1 MSDMIKKKQIVVIA
15 EHRQGNMTPV
25 TGETLSLAREL
36 GSLLDLETI
45 IIILGKS
52 MENQASQI
60 AGMTGMDVIG
70 IEGEGVELYNCEA
83 CLAALTGPLEALDP
97 HYIVLPHTAMGYDL
111 APRLAV
117 RLRASS
123 ITAVEHLSHKGESAT
138 FLRSQWNGKIILE
151 VAPLTER
158 TVVTVLPGSWPE
170 LDENPEKPGQVT
182 IIPFNTLTG
191 HSKTTGI
198 KEAGRTE
205 FDLTK
210 ADVIVAAG
218 RGLGKEENLPVIY
231 ELSGIFPKSAVGAS
245 RAGCDAGWFD
255 YGQQIGITGKTV
267 SPNLYIAC
275 GISGSTQHIAGM
287 KGSRMVVA
295 INTDPAAS
303 IFGIADY
310 CIVEDLTTFI
320 PCLLEEYEIFS
331 RLHQDSE

>member
-1 MSDMIKKKQIVVIA
+1 MNEIVKKKQIVVIA
-15 EHRQGNMTPV
+15 EHRQGNITPV

-36 GSLLDLETI
+36 GRILDLETTI
-45 IIILGKS
+45 IIPGIS
-52 MENQASQI
+52 MENQASHT
-60 AGMTGMDVIG
+60 AGTTGMNVIG
-70 IEGEGVELYNCEA
+70 IKGEGLELYNCEA
-83 CLAALTGPLEALDP
+83 YLEALTGLLKTADL
-97 HYIVLPHTAMGYDL
+97 HYIILPHTAMGYDL

-117 RLRASS
+117 RLKASC
-123 ITAVEHLSHKGESAT
+123 ITAVEQLSGKGESVT

-151 VAPLTER
+151 VALLTER
-158 TVVTVLPGSWPE
+158 KVVTVLPGSWPA
-170 LDENPEKPGQVT
+170 LDEKPEKPGQVT
-182 IIPFNTLTG
+182 IIPFESFTK

-218 RGLGKEENLPVIY
+218 RGLRKEENLPVIY

-245 RAGCDAGWFD
+245 RAACDAGWFD
-255 YGQQIGITGKTV
+255 YGRQIGITGKTV
-267 SPNLYIAC
+267 SPKLYIAC

-287 KGSRMVVA
+287 KGSQMVVA

-320 PCLLEEYEIFS
+320 PCLLEEYGIFS
-331 RLHQDSE
+331 RRQDSE

>member
-1 MSDMIKKKQIVVIA
+1 MNDTIKKKQIVVIA
-15 EHRQGNMTPV
+15 EHRQGNITPV
-25 TGETLSLAREL
+25 TLETFSLAREL
-36 GSLLDLETI
+36 ERLLGLEI
-45 IIILGKS
+45 IIIIPGKS
-52 MENQASQI
+52 IGNQAFHI

-70 IEGEGVELYNCEA
+70 IEGEGLELYNCEA
-83 CLAALTGPLEALDP
+83 YLAALTGPLEAADP
-97 HYIVLPHTAMGYDL
+97 QYIVMPHSAMGYDL

-117 RLRASS
+117 RLKASC
-123 ITAVEHLSHKGESAT
+123 ITAVEQLTKKWESVT

-158 TVVTVLPGSWPE
+158 KVLTVLPGSWPE
-170 LDENPEKPGQVT
+170 LDEKPEKPGKVT
-182 IIPFNTLTG
+182 IIPFDSLTEY
-191 HSKTTGI
+191 SKTTGI

-231 ELSGIFPKSAVGAS
+231 ELSGIFPRSAVGAS
-245 RAGCDAGWFD
+245 RAACDAGWFD

-267 SPNLYIAC
+267 SPKLYIAC

-287 KGSRMVVA
+287 KGSQTVIA

-320 PCLLEEYEIFS
+320 PCLLEEHDAFPGFH
-331 RLHQDSE
+331 RDSK

>member
-1 MSDMIKKKQIVVIA
+1 MSDIMKNKQIVVIA
-15 EHRQGNMTPV
+15 EHRQGNITPV
-25 TGETLSLAREL
+25 TGETFSLAREL
-36 GSLLDLETI
+36 GSLLDLKAT

-52 MENQASQI
+52 MENQASHT

-70 IEGEGVELYNCEA
+70 IEGEGLERYNCEA
-83 CLAALTGPLEALDP
+83 YMAALTGPLDALDP
-97 HYIVLPHTAMGYDL
+97 HYIILPHTAMGYDL

-117 RLRASS
+117 RLKASC
-123 ITAVEHLSHKGESAT
+123 ITGVEQLSGKGESVT

-151 VAPLTER
+151 IAPLTER
-158 TVVTVLPGSWPE
+158 TVITVLPGSWPE
-170 LDENPEKPGQVT
+170 LDEKPGKPGQVT
-182 IIPFNTLTG
+182 IIPFESFTK

-218 RGLGKEENLPVIY
+218 KGLGKEENLPVIF
-231 ELSGIFPKSAVGAS
+231 ELSGIFSKSAVGAS
-245 RAGCDAGWFD
+245 RAACDAGWFD
-255 YGQQIGITGKTV
+255 YGRQIGITGKTV

-295 INTDPAAS
+295 INTDSAAS

-320 PCLLEEYEIFS
+320 PCLLEEYDIFS
-331 RLHQDSE
+331 HSRQDSK